1 VPPLDADLDLHF
13 RHRIRFGR
21 GLRDAGLDAAL
32 RELRGGGG
40 FRANLLPI
48 VDAGL
53 LDARPDFADTLSSH
67 LAALGD
73 DAPAACAPLIL
84 PGGEIAKNDPAILET
99 ILERL
104 DRERVCRRSVVLV
117 VGGGAVLDV
126 AGYAAAIFHRG
137 VRLVRMP
144 TTTLAQDDAAMGVKN
159 GVNRL
164 GKKNLLGTFAV
175 PEAVVCD
182 LDLLDSLSDRH
193 WNSGFAEAV
202 KIAVIRDR
210 ELFERIERD
219 ADAVRSR
226 DRDAA
231 EAVIRRSA
239 ELHWRHI
246 VEGGDPFELGTSR
259 PLDFGHWAAHR
270 LESMTE
276 HRLTHGEAVSIGIV
290 VDSTVAVLEGRLD
303 ETSRDR
309 IASTLASLGLPTWD
323 DAAHDHHELL
333 AGLEEFREHLGGPS
347 GIALPTSIGASV
359 DDARPDV
366 DVVRHAL
373 ERCATA
379 S

>member
-1 VPPLDADLDLHF
+1 MPPLDADLDLHF

-164 GKKNLLGTFAV
+164 GKKNLLGTFA
-175 PEAVVCD
+175 
-182 LDLLDSLSDRH
+182 
-193 WNSGFAEAV
+193 
-202 KIAVIRDR
+202 
-210 ELFERIERD
+210 
-219 ADAVRSR
+219 
-226 DRDAA
+226 
-231 EAVIRRSA
+231 
-239 ELHWRHI
+239 
-246 VEGGDPFELGTSR
+246 
-259 PLDFGHWAAHR
+259 
-270 LESMTE
+270 
-276 HRLTHGEAVSIGIV
+276 
-290 VDSTVAVLEGRLD
+290 
-303 ETSRDR
+303 
-309 IASTLASLGLPTWD
+309 
-323 DAAHDHHELL
+323 
-333 AGLEEFREHLGGPS
+333 
-347 GIALPTSIGASV
+347 
-359 DDARPDV
+359 
-366 DVVRHAL
+366 
-373 ERCATA
+373 
-379 S
+379 